1 MARKSTTSNPGDV
14 KMFPSA
20 EAVAQGAAELFAHTC
35 DTAVRERGRFY
46 VALSGGS
53 TPKRTF
59 ELLSSEPLR
68 SRINWDHVHLFWGDE
83 RYVPHDDPNSNYR
96 MTSEALLRH
105 IPVPPA
111 NIHGVPTELSPPET
125 AAAAYEADVR
135 QTLGTSDSSI
145 PRFDLVYLGVG
156 TNGHTASLFPH
167 SPVLKETS
175 RLVVADFV
183 AEVNSWRISMTAPLL
198 NRGRTVAF
206 LVAGREK
213 ASVLK
218 QVMFGPRNVENLP
231 AQLISPEG
239 ELLWLLDEAAASMLP
254 HTQASTAAP
263 HERAS

>member
-1 MARKSTTSNPGDV
+1 MASKSTTSNPSEV
-14 KMFPSA
+14 RIFSSA
-20 EAVAQGAAELFAHTC
+20 EAVAEGAAELFIHTC
-35 DTAVRERGRFY
+35 DAAVRDRGSFF

-59 ELLSSEPLR
+59 ELLADEPLR
-68 SRINWDHVHLFWGDE
+68 SRIKWDRVHLFWGDE

-105 IPVPPA
+105 IPVPHA
-111 NIHGVPTELSPPET
+111 NVHAVRTELSPAE
-125 AAAAYEADVR
+125 AAATAYEEEIRHTLSTDAD
-135 QTLGTSDSSI
+135 SI
-145 PRFDLVYLGVG
+145 PQFDLVYLGVG

-167 SPVLKETS
+167 SPVLHERS

-218 QVMFGPRNVENLP
+218 QVMFGPRDVENLP

-254 HTQASTAAP
+254 HVSTSSAAP
-263 HERAS
+263 QERAS